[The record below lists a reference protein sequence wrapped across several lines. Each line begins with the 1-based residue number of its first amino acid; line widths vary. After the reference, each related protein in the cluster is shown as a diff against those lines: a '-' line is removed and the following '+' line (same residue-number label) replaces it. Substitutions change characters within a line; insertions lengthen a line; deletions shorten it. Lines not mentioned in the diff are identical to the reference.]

1 MNLYLIRRV
10 GKTDY
15 DEYEGAVVVAPSAD
29 VALRMHPEDGS
40 LLNEPTTHKYNGWS
54 QRRNEDG
61 CVESFKWPRED
72 WPKPDGITCTLL
84 GPASPEHTDP
94 TVILASFLAG

>member
-1 MNLYLIRRV
+1 MNLYLICRV

-15 DEYEGAVVVAPSAD
+15 DEYKGAVVVAPSAD

-40 LLNEPTTHKYNGWS
+40 LLNEPTTQKYNGWS
-54 QRRNEDG
+54 QRRNDDGRVED
-61 CVESFKWPRED
+61 FKWPREC
-72 WPKPDGITCTLL
+72 WTKPNNIHCKLL
-84 GPASPEHTDP
+84 GPASSEYTEP